1 MAMWIRGQ
9 VRLLALTSVAC
20 AMLLAA
26 CSSSPPSPSAVKGN
40 RVNGGTATIALTPID
55 SQFNFIFP
63 LLNFTNDTYANV
75 TYSQYLMW
83 RPLYWFGSPGH
94 VGVNEAESLADP
106 VSVTTSGGK
115 TIATVQLKPYR
126 WSDGEPVTSRDV
138 EFWINLLRA
147 DKVSFWGYKP
157 GEFPDNVTSFTILG
171 PSRFSLTFDHPYSA
185 EWLYN
190 QLGLIIPLP
199 QHAWDRESAGGPVGD
214 YDMTPAGAKAVDNF
228 LLTQNKALSTYA
240 TNPLWRVVD
249 GPWKLTSY
257 APSTGDATYVRNL
270 RYSGPATGS
279 LHAIRVVSY
288 TSDTAE
294 FNQLLSNSGVDYG
307 YLPYNDAAQAQR
319 VSGDG
324 YTVQAWP
331 AWGINYVFLNF
342 ASSQAGP
349 MIRQLYIRQAMQ
361 HLINQTGYIG
371 SFMHGYAYPTYG
383 PVPLRPASDF
393 VSPQQTHNPYPY
405 DPAAAVAALRA
416 HGWHVVSNGTDTCA
430 RPGSGAGECGA
441 GIISGARLS
450 FSFQYATGTQVD
462 TEEVAS
468 LQSSFAQAG
477 IKLALSGAPFATVT
491 GSMTSGCA
499 KPNCW
504 QLAYV
509 GEAWLFDP
517 GYNEPDGA
525 ILFGSNGPSNLGT
538 YSDPKADALINN
550 LGAGGIPALYA
561 YQDYVAQQLP
571 GLWMPQTDTQIS
583 AVTTKLRGVF
593 PQDPLDNIYP
603 EDWYFVK

>member
-1 MAMWIRGQ
+1 MWIRRQ
-9 VRLLALTSVAC
+9 VRFLAVASVGC
-20 AMLLAA
+20 LMLLTA
-26 CSSSPPSPSAVKGN
+26 CSSSTQPSGNGTKGS
-40 RVNGGTATIALTPID
+40 RVSGGTATIALTPTD

-63 LLNFTNDTYANV
+63 LLNFNNDTYANV

-83 RPLYWFGSPGH
+83 RPLYWFGSPAH
-94 VGVNEAESLADP
+94 VGVNEKESLADP
-106 VSVTTSGGK
+106 ASVTVSGGK
-115 TIATVQLKPYR
+115 TIATIQLKPYR
-126 WSDGEPVTSRDV
+126 WSDGQPVTSRDV

-147 DKVSFWGYKP
+147 GKVSFWGYKP
-157 GEFPDNVTSFTILG
+157 GEFPDNVTSFKILS
-171 PSRFSLTFDHPYSA
+171 PSRFSVTFDHPYSA

-199 QHAWDRESAGGPVGD
+199 QHAWDKESASGPVGN

-228 LLTQNKALSTYA
+228 LLAQNKDLSTYA
-240 TNPLWRVVD
+240 TNPLWQVVD

-257 APSTGDATYVRNL
+257 AASTGDATYVRNP

-279 LHAIRVVSY
+279 LHAIRVISY
-288 TSDTAE
+288 TSDAAE
-294 FNQLLSNSGVDYG
+294 FNQLLSNGVDYG
-307 YLPYNDAAQAQR
+307 YVPYNDAAEVQR
-319 VSGDG
+319 VTGDG

-331 AWGINYVFLNF
+331 SWGINYVFLNY
-342 ASSQAGP
+342 AAPQAGALV
-349 MIRQLYIRQAMQ
+349 RQLYIRQAMQ
-361 HLINQTGYIG
+361 RLINQAGYIS

-383 PVPLRPASDF
+383 PVPLQPFSEF

-405 DPAAAVAALRA
+405 DPAAALSALRA

-430 RPGSGAGECGA
+430 RPGSGASQCGA
-441 GIISGARLS
+441 GIASGAKLS
-450 FSFQYATGTQVD
+450 FTFQYATGTQVD

-477 IKLALSGAPFATVT
+477 IKLALTGAPFSTVA
-491 GSMTSGCA
+491 GNMTPGCA
-499 KPNCW
+499 KANCW

-525 ILFGSNGPSNLGT
+525 ILFGSNGPSNLGS
-538 YSDPKADALINN
+538 YSDPQADALISK
-550 LGAGGIPALYA
+550 LGSGGIPALYA
-561 YQDYVAQQLP
+561 YQDYLAKQLP

-583 AVTTKLRGVF
+583 AVTSKLRGVF

>member
-1 MAMWIRGQ
+1 MGVWIRRQ
-9 VRLLALTSVAC
+9 VRLLALAAVAC
-20 AMLLAA
+20 STLLTA
-26 CSSSPPSPSAVKGN
+26 CSSSSQPSSSAAKGT
-40 RVNGGTATIALTPID
+40 RVTGGTATIALTPTD

-94 VGVNEAESLADP
+94 VGVNEKESLADP
-106 VSVTTSGGK
+106 ASITTSGGD
-115 TIATVQLKPYR
+115 TIATIQLKAYR
-126 WSDGEPVTSRDV
+126 WSDGQPVTSRDV
-138 EFWINLLRA
+138 QFWINLLRA
-147 DKVSFWGYKP
+147 DKISFWGYKP
-157 GEFPDNVTSFTILG
+157 GEFPDNVTSFKILS
-171 PSRFSLTFDHPYSA
+171 PSRFAITFDHPYSA

-199 QHAWDRESAGGPVGD
+199 QHAWDKESASGPVGNN
-214 YDMTPAGAKAVDNF
+214 DMTPAGAKAVDSF
-228 LLTQNKALSTYA
+228 LLAQNKALSTYA
-240 TNPLWRVVD
+240 TNPLWQVVD
-249 GPWKLTSY
+249 GPWKLASY

-279 LHAIRVVSY
+279 LHAIRVISY
-288 TSDTAE
+288 TSDAAE
-294 FNQLLSNSGVDYG
+294 FDELLSGGVDYG
-307 YLPYNDAAQAQR
+307 YLPYNDAAEAQR
-319 VSGDG
+319 VSGNG

-331 AWGINYVFLNF
+331 SWGINYVFLNF
-342 ASSQAGP
+342 AAPQAGP
-349 MIRQLYIRQAMQ
+349 VIRQLYIRQAMQ
-361 HLINQTGYIG
+361 HLINQTGYIS

-383 PVPLRPASDF
+383 PVPLRPVSQF

-405 DPAAAVAALRA
+405 DPAAAVSLLRA
-416 HGWHVVSNGTDTCA
+416 HGWHVVTNGTDTCV
-430 RPGSGAGECGA
+430 RPGSGADQCGA
-441 GIISGARLS
+441 GIASGARLS

-477 IKLALSGAPFATVT
+477 IKLALSGAPFSTVA
-491 GSMTSGCA
+491 GAMTPGCT
-499 KPNCW
+499 KPSCW

-525 ILFGSNGPSNLGT
+525 ILFGSNGPSNLGS
-538 YSDPKADALINN
+538 YSDPEADTLIDR
-550 LGAGGIPALYA
+550 LGAGGIPALFA
-561 YQDYVAQQLP
+561 YQDYVAKQLP

-583 AVTTKLRGVF
+583 AVTNKLRGVF